1 MRNALVNEGDRM
13 IARTIITL
21 GHSLNLQVI
30 AEGVET
36 SDHEAFLREEGCDE
50 VQGFKYSQP
59 LPFDDIVAFTREHFR
74 MSAANARL
82 SVVPPAS

>member
-1 MRNALVNEGDRM
+1 M

-59 LPFDDIVAFTREHFR
+59 LPFDALTTFAREQFR
-74 MSAANARL
+74 LPATASRL
-82 SVVPPAS
+82 TVVPPT